1 MKKIAIAA
9 LLSAVIAA
17 PAVAADMYAG
27 VNLGQTKYDISGA
40 TKNTATAFGI
50 LGGYTFNENFAA
62 EAAYTSLGSV
72 DIVPGVTVKG
82 HVIGLSGVGSYPF
95 NQQFSLFGKLGFART
110 TVEGS
115 GPNCIGCTSD
125 NKSGVTFGF
134 GGQYNVS
141 PTVGIRAGFD
151 RYKVG
156 INPTKNADVM
166 SVGGVFK
173 F

>member
-9 LLSAVIAA
+9 LLSAVVAA

-27 VNLGQTKYDISGA
+27 VNVGQTKYDFQAGA
-40 TKNTATAFGI
+40 AKDTSTAFGI
-50 LGGYTFNENFAA
+50 LGGYTFNENLAA

-72 DIVPGVTVKG
+72 DVGPGTTVKG
-82 HVIGLSGVGSYPF
+82 SAISLSGVGSYPF
-95 NQQFSLFGKLGFART
+95 SKEFSIFGKLGFART
-110 TVEGS
+110 TADATGQASE
-115 GPNCIGCTSD
+115 
-125 NKSGVTFGF
+125 NKSAVVFGL

-141 PTVGIRAGFD
+141 PEIGIRAGFD

-156 INPTKNADVM
+156 STNSINADVM
-166 SVGGVFK
+166 SIGAVFK